1 MKSGLLISTAV
12 ATIVLSM
19 IGLATLGLNSA
30 YAQETSTVEIDGQ
43 TYEIEYEITGGTVQN
58 MTADTNTQTLLV
70 NVNSTDDG
78 TLTIVIP
85 SEVLNTDDEF
95 SVFIDSE
102 VGNFVVDEQEAV
114 NGSRAI
120 QIEFPIGAEEIE
132 IVGTSMGP
140 GQQAPNVYSLEID
153 GQTYEIEYEITGGSV
168 ESMSAD
174 PNAKSILVTINSTS
188 AGVLEIMLPKAVID
202 ADNEFSVSIDGEG
215 NATAN
220 EINTTTEVRTLSIDF
235 EQGDSEIEIMGT
247 YIVPE
252 FGVITAMMLAAG
264 VASVLVVGK
273 RYFKFTGQ

>member
-1 MKSGLLISTAV
+1 MKSGLLISTVV

-19 IGLATLGLNSA
+19 IAMTTLGLNVA
-30 YAQETSTVEIDGQ
+30 NAQETSSVEIDGQ
-43 TYEIEYEITGGTVQN
+43 NYEIEYEITGGTVQN
-58 MTADTNTQTLLV
+58 MTADANIQTLIV
-70 NVNSTDDG
+70 NINSTDDG

-85 SEVLNTDDEF
+85 TEVLNADDEF

-102 VGNFVVDEQEAV
+102 FGNFVVDEQEGV
-114 NGSRAI
+114 NGTRAI

-132 IVGTSMGP
+132 IIGTSMGP

-174 PNAKSILVTINSTS
+174 PNSKSLLVTINSAS

-202 ADNEFSVSIDGEG
+202 ADDEFSVSIDGEG
-215 NATAN
+215 NATAD
-220 EINTTTEVRTLSIDF
+220 ETGTTTEARTLSIDF
-235 EQGDSEIEIMGT
+235 AQGDSEIEIVGT

-252 FGVITAMMLAAG
+252 FGVLTAIMLAGG

-273 RYFKFTGQ
+273 RYLKFTSP